1 MSTENKQKFVNVSY
15 IDAILRK
22 LYDWMPLKKKNGG
35 LVQDVRDENDEL
47 TNQVTNQNEIAL
59 GSYNVSNKDTILSV
73 GIGVSD
79 DIRKN
84 AIEIKKD
91 GMIYIITDI
100 NTNSVES
107 LQNIINKSK
116 TTLVDNYSD
125 LLNYSNI
132 ENLGRLFLLTKDSS
146 YEGTTYVSGLY
157 MISMVN
163 EKPGLI
169 RFGETS
175 STSKDYGEVISELE
189 IRIGALEELED
200 RVIDIEQRVEELEDW
215 KDSPLSTLDLETIT
229 NIDLNNDNK
238 IG

>member
-1 MSTENKQKFVNVSY
+1 MADNKKIIDIRY
-15 IDAILRK
+15 INKILEK
-22 LYDWMPLKKKNGG
+22 LYEWMPLKRNNGAI
-35 LVQDVRDENDEL
+35 LQDSKDETGNI
-47 TNQVTNQNEIAL
+47 TTQATNQNEIAL

-215 KDSPLSTLDLETIT
+215 KESPLSTLDLETIT
-229 NIDLNNDNK
+229 NMDLNNDNK

>member
-22 LYDWMPLKKKNGG
+22 LYDWMPLKRKNGG

-79 DIRKN
+79 DIRMN

-175 STSKDYGEVISELE
+175 STSKDLA
-189 IRIGALEELED
+189 RL
-200 RVIDIEQRVEELEDW
+200 
-215 KDSPLSTLDLETIT
+215 
-229 NIDLNNDNK
+229 
-238 IG
+238 

>member
-1 MSTENKQKFVNVSY
+1 MADNKKIIDIRY
-15 IDAILRK
+15 INKILEK
-22 LYDWMPLKKKNGG
+22 LYEWMPLKRNNGAI
-35 LVQDVRDENDEL
+35 LQDSKDETGNI
-47 TNQVTNQNEIAL
+47 TTQATNQNEIAL

-200 RVIDIEQRVEELEDW
+200 RVIDIEQRVE
-215 KDSPLSTLDLETIT
+215 
-229 NIDLNNDNK
+229 
-238 IG
+238 